1 MRKGFT
7 SGLVLGGLIGASV
20 SMMSNTGMMKS
31 RTRRRIMRTGRNLF
45 RKSGDIW
52 TDVVDLFR

>member
-1 MRKGFT
+1 MRRGFT

-20 SMMSNTGMMKS
+20 SMMNKPGMMKS
-31 RTRRRIMRTGRNLF
+31 RTRRRMMRTGRNLF